1 MAKYDMCEALYAL
14 PDGKIQPRRK
24 PIAMPLM
31 ITLAGAAMVAVNI
44 WVLAGYDMPNLKS
57 ALVLFG
63 WVGIMV
69 GGAMLASRLSGK
81 SLAPYHKEDGCFLRR
96 EELKF
101 NKDQKTTILELVGKG
116 DFTTLRGVPSDG
128 VSALVVEIYTSP
140 RGKFTAAQTFESVD
154 WEMVPVGEIKIVE

>member
-14 PDGKIQPRRK
+14 PEGKIQPRRK

-44 WVLAGYDMPNLKS
+44 WVLAGYDIPNLKS

-96 EELKF
+96 EKLKF
-101 NKDQKTTILELVGKG
+101 NKDQKTTVLELVGKG
-116 DFTTLRGVPSDG
+116 DFTTLRSLPEDG
-128 VSALVVEIYTSP
+128 VSAVTVVIYSSP
-140 RGKFTAAQTFESVD
+140 RSKFCAAQVFEYIDLELQPVD
-154 WEMVPVGEIKIVE
+154 DLKIVM